1 MKANGKL
8 GGQNKIP
15 RLSNDRAIADKLC
28 EFKIWNG
35 SLGWLNPLS
44 DLHLRPLSKKVMI
57 NKIIKYVLIALLTTL
72 MVLEF
77 MDVHIGNGIA
87 LLLLISLI
95 VLLLFKHEVNLL
107 AFLQIRRSKFD
118 SARKILGFVKKPEQM
133 QKKQEA
139 YYYFLNGLVES
150 QSQNIGASEKFFKKA
165 LNTGLNMDHDK
176 AMAYLNLAGVAMT
189 RRRKREALT
198 YLSQVKKFDKAK
210 LLNDQVRMLKG
221 QMGRI

>member
-1 MKANGKL
+1 
-8 GGQNKIP
+8 
-15 RLSNDRAIADKLC
+15 
-28 EFKIWNG
+28 
-35 SLGWLNPLS
+35 
-44 DLHLRPLSKKVMI
+44 
-57 NKIIKYVLIALLTTL
+57 